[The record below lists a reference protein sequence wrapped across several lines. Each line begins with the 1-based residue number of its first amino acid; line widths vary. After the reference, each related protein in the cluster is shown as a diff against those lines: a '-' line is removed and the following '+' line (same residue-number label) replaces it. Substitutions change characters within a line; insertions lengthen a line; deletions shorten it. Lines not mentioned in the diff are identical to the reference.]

1 MNAPKDDLP
10 AEFPALDWAQ
20 SHFAF
25 DTHEVLTR
33 QAWATTYRLVH
44 GPQTAYLKVLP
55 PAHGQPVLRTQ
66 RVAAQ
71 FPQQVP
77 PVIAID
83 AQHGWLLSQPHGG
96 TTLDYDATDEQL
108 MALMLTDARMQ
119 AQAARCPELLAGL
132 PASELRT
139 LPARLLAFLAADAN
153 AQDDPSL
160 DETDP
165 PGPVQAAYFLGHQS
179 AARYARLLATR
190 MPLIEAH
197 IWLAAELPPT
207 LSHGDLRPPNA
218 AVLPDGQIKLFDWD
232 DATVAPAGWSLHGL
246 FQGCTLASVLMSPNS
261 AVAQRLAD
269 RPDAQR
275 LAAYLRALA
284 DEGYAELATLQRAV
298 PAAMCAGMM
307 EFVLTFARFPGRAN
321 RRAVSHTITSRL
333 SDLLDLADWLA
344 SKDPKTARAFAQDY
358 VQQGEARRGRRL
370 LQDQVAKNPD
380 DVNALSEFAQASLD
394 AGDFEVAGEA
404 FEEAL
409 PRAAARADLH
419 AGLAHARTAQ
429 LRLDEAL
436 DHYAKA
442 LTLDPQATA
451 VRNGQ
456 QRAQTLLNW
465 REQARAPE
473 AMPVLRFTP
482 EESRARAPPHE
493 KVALGAELFETHGVL
508 QVDNA
513 FPVEFIE
520 QLQRAFFERYE
531 PYFHEGDHPD
541 ALFLGDKRYM
551 LTVDLDEQF
560 GSDDVLNAPMLMP
573 IIHSVLGSNCVLGAF
588 TAVIS
593 LPGSKDQRLHKD
605 HPPLFPD
612 TPWHH
617 TLPPFATQIIVPL
630 IPLDEWSGTTRV
642 YKGTHRTPTDTAEDG
657 AHQDPQVPLG
667 GAVITDY
674 RCAHRGLGNRG
685 QVVRPILTLIYNRPW
700 FRDYKNYGKQP
711 PLRVSDAAYERL
723 SEDARELVDWWREEI
738 KLTTLGRSALLKEP
752 SQA

>member
-1 MNAPKDDLP
+1 MNALKDDLP
-10 AEFPALDWAQ
+10 EELGALHWAQ

-25 DTHEVLTR
+25 DAHEVLTR

-55 PAHGQPVLRTQ
+55 PAHPQPVLRTQ

-71 FPQQVP
+71 FPQHVP

-83 AQHGWLLSQPHGG
+83 AQRGWLLSQPHGG

-119 AQAARCPELLAGL
+119 AQAARCPELLAAL
-132 PASELRT
+132 PASDVAT
-139 LPARLLAFLAADAN
+139 LPARLLAFLATDGVAEDEKN
-153 AQDDPSL
+153 L
-160 DETDP
+160 DEIDP
-165 PGPVQAAYFLGHQS
+165 KGRVQAAYFLGHDA
-179 AARYARLLATR
+179 AARYARLLTPR

-197 IWLAAELPPT
+197 IVAASLLPPT

-246 FQGCTLASVLMSPNS
+246 FHGCTLASVLMSPNS
-261 AVAQRLAD
+261 AVAQRLAE

-275 LAAYLRALA
+275 LTAYLQTLA
-284 DEGYAELATLQRAV
+284 DDGYADRATLQSAL
-298 PAAMCAGMM
+298 PAAICAGMM
-307 EFVLTFARFPGRAN
+307 EFMLTFAHFPGSAN
-321 RRAVSHTITSRL
+321 RRDVGATLTSRL

-344 SKDPKTARAFAQDY
+344 SKDPAQARAFADAY
-358 VQQGEARRGRRL
+358 AAQGEARRGRRL

-380 DVNALSEFAQASLD
+380 DVQALSRFAQASLQ
-394 AGDFEVAGEA
+394 ASDFEVAGEA
-404 FEEAL
+404 YEEAL
-409 PRAAARADLH
+409 SRATARADLH

-429 LRLDEAL
+429 LLLNEAL
-436 DHYAKA
+436 DHYAKSLA
-442 LTLDPQATA
+442 LDPQAPT
-451 VRNGQ
+451 VREGQ
-456 QRAQTLLNW
+456 QRAQTLLSL

-473 AMPVLRFTP
+473 AMPVLRYTP
-482 EESRARAPPHE
+482 EESRAHAPPHE

-513 FPVEFIE
+513 FPIEFIE
-520 QLQRAFFERYE
+520 RLQKAFFERYE

-560 GSDDVLNAPMLMP
+560 GNDDLLNAPMLMP
-573 IIHSVLGSNCVLGAF
+573 IIRRLLGSNCVLGAF

-612 TPWHH
+612 TQWHH

-630 IPLDEWSGTTRV
+630 IPLDESSGTTRV
-642 YKGTHRTPTDTAEDG
+642 YKGTHRTPTDTAEDS
-657 AHQDPQVPLG
+657 AHQDPKVPLG

-685 QVVRPILTLIYNRPW
+685 SVVRPILTLIYNRPW

-723 SEDARELVDWWREEI
+723 SEQSRELVDWWREEL
-738 KLTTLGRSALLKEP
+738 KLTTLGRSALLKVPE
-752 SQA
+752 SV